1 MNNVAHP
8 LSSADIRNFSPKVSK
23 FCFIKKRMYKLH
35 FDTKFLILLTF
46 LESVKIFLIKK
57 VTSFVMSAEMA
68 SPGLFE
74 KTFLEIKVMT
84 S

>member
-23 FCFIKKRMYKLH
+23 FCFIKKHMYKLH

-46 LESVKIFLIKK
+46 LESVKMKWLHQAFLKK
-57 VTSFVMSAEMA
+57 R
-68 SPGLFE
+68 
-74 KTFLEIKVMT
+74 FLK
-84 S
+84 